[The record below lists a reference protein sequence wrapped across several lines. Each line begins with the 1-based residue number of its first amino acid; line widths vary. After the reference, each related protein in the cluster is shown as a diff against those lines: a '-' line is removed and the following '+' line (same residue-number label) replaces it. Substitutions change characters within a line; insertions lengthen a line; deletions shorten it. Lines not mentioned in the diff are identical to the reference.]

1 MGEAA
6 RSGRPDR
13 PGRVAPERVRFRGL
27 IEAGM
32 RAGLFE
38 MASARLASYAI
49 LDPVMGVAVW
59 FRDDGEL
66 TEDAVIWQY
75 SQFALRIVGVR

>member
-1 MGEAA
+1 
-6 RSGRPDR
+6 
-13 PGRVAPERVRFRGL
+13 
-27 IEAGM
+27 M

-49 LDPVMGVAVW
+49 TDPVMGVAVW

-75 SQFALRIVGVR
+75 SQFALRIVGAR